1 VDPSP
6 TTSGN
11 EPFIAPSAE
20 IGQGS
25 VIYPFSY
32 IGEGVRLGRG
42 VRVFPGAFIGK
53 PPMGTGALARRP
65 SFEPFVEIGDD
76 CVIGPHAVIYYDVK
90 IGHNTLIGDGASIR
104 ERSTIGD
111 ECIIGRY
118 VAMNYNCHVGDRT
131 KVMDL
136 AVLTGNMTI
145 GEDVFIAMNV
155 SSANDNAMGADSYD
169 EDQIVGPTIGARA
182 RIGVGAVLLP
192 GVRIGQDAIVA
203 AGALVTR
210 DVPERATV
218 IGLPARQVGD

>member
-6 TTSGN
+6 TSSGN
-11 EPFIAPSAE
+11 EPFIAPSAV
-20 IGQGS
+20 IGEGS
-25 VIYPFSY
+25 VIYPFAY
-32 IGEGVRLGRG
+32 IGDGVRLGRG
-42 VRVFPGAFIGK
+42 VHVFPGTFIGK
-53 PPMGTGALARRP
+53 PPMGAGALARRP
-65 SFEPFVEIGDD
+65 SFDRVVEIGDH

-104 ERSTIGD
+104 ERCTIGD
-111 ECIIGRY
+111 ECIVGRY
-118 VAMNYNCHVGDRT
+118 VAINYNCHVGNRT

-136 AVLTGNMTI
+136 AVLTGNMTV

-182 RIGVGAVLLP
+182 RIGVGAILLP
-192 GVRIGQDAIVA
+192 GVHVGQDSTIA

-210 DVPERATV
+210 DVPENVTAV
-218 IGLPARQVGD
+218 GIPARPVGN